1 MDFREDLREE
11 EMGVLEHYGRRLS
24 SLAGD
29 NLSFDPHHEALFIIR
44 GGLQARAVDAGG
56 KMVVRMYTTGEVLN
70 ELSVVT
76 ARVSLLS
83 VMALIPSE
91 SLVVSQDSVD
101 ALVTEHP
108 KVAAKLFR
116 HFAKL
121 VIYRTVPHRYN
132 STTPSHP
139 AAHPALRVQ
148 DTLSQ
153 AS

>member
-11 EMGVLEHYGRRLS
+11 EMGVLERYGRRLT
-24 SLAGD
+24 SLAGEG
-29 NLSFDPHHEALFIIR
+29 LSFDPYHEALFVMS
-44 GGLQARAVDAGG
+44 GGLQARAIDARG
-56 KMVVRMYTTGEVLN
+56 KTVVRMYASGEVLN

-76 ARVSLLS
+76 ARISLLS
-83 VMALIPSE
+83 VTASVPSV

-101 ALVTEHP
+101 SLVTEHP

-132 STTPSHP
+132 SPSF
-139 AAHPALRVQ
+139 HPALHAH
-148 DTLSQ
+148 DSLSQ

>member
-29 NLSFDPHHEALFIIR
+29 HLSFDPHHEALFIIR
-44 GGLQARAVDAGG
+44 GGLQARAIDAGG
-56 KMVVRMYTTGEVLN
+56 KTVVRMYTTGEVLN

-83 VMALIPSE
+83 VMALVPSE

-132 STTPSHP
+132 NHNPSTF
-139 AAHPALRVQ
+139 PALRAH
-148 DTLSQ
+148 DPLSQ